1 MDELVAFIKRAVKQ
15 LVVYGVIIF
24 TTLQFARFDLAYCY
38 PAHQPFPTEAYLW
51 LMCLGA
57 SVLIA
62 GKLAWDQI
70 KPNNLLVGGKLA
82 SITTSFSGVTRK
94 TRSVRRRKGEQL

>member
-15 LVVYGVIIF
+15 LVVYVVIIF

-57 SVLIA
+57 SILIA

-82 SITTSFSGVTRK
+82 SITTS

>member
-15 LVVYGVIIF
+15 LIVYGVIIF

-62 GKLAWDQI
+62 GKFMWDQI
-70 KPNNLLVGGKLA
+70 KPINIKLA
-82 SITTSFSGVTRK
+82 SITTS

>member
-15 LVVYGVIIF
+15 LVVYVVIIF

-57 SVLIA
+57 SILIA

-70 KPNNLLVGGKLA
+70 KPNNIKLA
-82 SITTSFSGVTRK
+82 SITTS